1 VPEHQPEVRFYAQV
15 LGTGPQPLWRGDLLN
30 NAGIPIIGLGQ
41 RQAEFER
48 LPLQWMPPIRVA
60 DVADSVRRVELDGG
74 RVLTVSQWEN
84 ARFAVVQGPVGA
96 YFGPMQSYFGL
107 HAELSPT
114 ASSCI

>member
-1 VPEHQPEVRFYAQV
+1 V
-15 LGTGPQPLWRGDLLN
+15 RGDLLN

-60 DVADSVRRVELDGG
+60 DVADSVRRVEGDGG